1 MKLMPSKIPF
11 IESVTL
17 DIPIHIF
24 SIPDLE
30 LPRIVKITFIFK
42 VNMNTKIAVLI
53 AKIQIF

>member
-1 MKLMPSKIPF
+1 MPSKIPF